1 MVARHQHAQR
11 IHPEDLGS
19 DPRGTALEPADPH
32 VEAAVGEQ
40 PALLRHARLHLV
52 DLHLGVAR
60 LHGPQDRADRVVSL
74 VEDAESQRGCGDR
87 ETLREDRRPLDVIEN
102 LTGFDEKTG
111 AGTGQGDV
119 PGRTIDELDA
129 DGPLEPLDLGGQ
141 RGGDDVLAGC
151 GPAEVQLLGEG
162 DEIAEL
168 A

>member
-1 MVARHQHAQR
+1 MVARHQHPQG
-11 IHPEDLGS
+11 IHPEDLGG
-19 DPRGTALEPADPH
+19 DPRGTALEPPDPD

-40 PALLRHARLHLV
+40 PALLRHACLHLV
-52 DLHLGVAR
+52 NLHLGVAR
-60 LHGPQDRADRVVSL
+60 LHGPQDRPDRVVPL

-87 ETLREDRRPLDVIEN
+87 EALCEDRRPFDVVKN
-102 LTGFDEKTG
+102 LTGFDEKSG

-119 PGRTIDELDA
+119 PGRTINELNA